1 MVYKIMRLM
10 VSLLTRNSPDYLN
23 TIYVFF
29 YTIKKMYSVNLD
41 NLRTTKYAVGK
52 YIDQLLIHT
61 ATNIIDLCCNKQP
74 NLCFSFLF
82 SRHSSFTVSSSSSPG
97 YKNHLCMEHC
107 PRRISVSL
115 NKTSNFVVN
124 FSSSGMQQ

>member
-29 YTIKKMYSVNLD
+29 YTIKKMYSVHLD
-41 NLRTTKYAVGK
+41 SLRTTKYAVGK

-74 NLCFSFLF
+74 NLCFL
-82 SRHSSFTVSSSSSPG
+82 VIPSSP
-97 YKNHLCMEHC
+97 C
-107 PRRISVSL
+107 PHPRHQATRTTCAWSIVQGEFRYL
-115 NKTSNFVVN
+115 
-124 FSSSGMQQ
+124 